1 MQRQSTCARSHCS
14 PLLSLSLFSLV
25 SMHGFA
31 SRDSGSC
38 LCADAFHRL
47 LCSRGVARSAWY
59 NNRRANIRPQAAR
72 SIRNGTGN
80 WLPDRFS
87 WAKIHKSPKSRRWDL
102 DGRRLQH
109 HRHNPLFAP
118 PSRVLRARLFFSST
132 EGHCSWGG
140 LFCDA
145 ALRERAIRPPAHPAH
160 SLPEVSLQ
168 RQQPQ
173 F

>member
-87 WAKIHKSPKSRRWDL
+87 WAKIH
-102 DGRRLQH
+102 
-109 HRHNPLFAP
+109 NP
-118 PSRVLRARLFFSST
+118 PSPGGGTWTVDVYSTTDITLYSRHRAAFCGRGCFSPVLRATAVGVVFFAM
-132 EGHCSWGG
+132 
-140 LFCDA
+140 LPYANAQYD
-145 ALRERAIRPPAHPAH
+145 RPPILRTACP
-160 SLPEVSLQ
+160 
-168 RQQPQ
+168 R
-173 F
+173 